1 MNGHQLQRA
10 LNEAGMSQ
18 RAMAE
23 AIDVCER
30 SMRRYVSLEQ
40 VPQVIAMAV
49 LYVCWMRKPRMIDAV
64 QAH

>member
-1 MNGHQLQRA
+1 
-10 LNEAGMSQ
+10 MSQ